1 MFPESFRFFP
11 HPSPPGSALIR
22 KRTVGNRQR
31 EQKLSFRGKAAR
43 RGAEP
48 AAGWASSTRREV
60 CDPEPARQCLRFRS
74 CDAKSARS
82 PEKGSGA
89 MLHQGSI
96 ARLFGAFSLV
106 RLPHGNK
113 DRPRTHAA
121 ALKTGSSPPA
131 ACCTAHPR
139 RCRVH
144 RIPRR
149 SWRCSYR
156 RTNRN

>member
-22 KRTVGNRQR
+22 KRTVGEPSK
-31 EQKLSFRGKAAR
+31 EQKLPFQGKAAR

-48 AAGWASSTRREV
+48 AAGWRA
-60 CDPEPARQCLRFRS
+60 LRVGRS
-74 CDAKSARS
+74 ATPNLRGKAC
-82 PEKGSGA
+82 GSGA
-89 MLHQGSI
+89 AMQSPPAALRRGLGQCSI
-96 ARLFGAFSLV
+96 RAALPAFLALSAWGGP
-106 RLPHGNK
+106 PHGNK
-113 DRPRTHAA
+113 DRPRRHAA
-121 ALKTGSSPPA
+121 ALKTGSSPPT

-156 RTNRN
+156 MTNRN